1 MARTQLISKERSTT
15 YATTSDFC
23 RIFKEDMQS
32 LYSLSLM
39 LAAEPDKAEQLFV
52 SGLDDAAG
60 TPVFKEWAKAW
71 ARRTIIK
78 NAVRLIAPELDHAN
92 GVSNVP
98 VSGDAAIKSLP
109 ELPPEIRAVLGL
121 GAFERFAFIL
131 SALEGYSDQDSALL
145 LGCTRQALIAA
156 RVRAEQELAR
166 SMAAHVGHQSS
177 AKPNNQASAIELAEP
192 AAMPIP
198 A

>member
-1 MARTQLISKERSTT
+1 
-15 YATTSDFC
+15 
-23 RIFKEDMQS
+23 MQS

-60 TPVFKEWAKAW
+60 TPVFKEWARAW
-71 ARRTIIK
+71 ARRTIVK

-92 GVSNVP
+92 SIPNASVP
-98 VSGDAAIKSLP
+98 SDAAIKSLP
-109 ELPPEIRAVLGL
+109 ELQAEIRAVLGL
-121 GAFERFAFIL
+121 GAFERFAFVL

-166 SMAAHVGHQSS
+166 SMAAHVAQQSNT
-177 AKPNNQASAIELAEP
+177 KPNNQASAIELALCGHAGP
-192 AAMPIP
+192 CISGRSLQPDIFSL
-198 A
+198 

>member
-1 MARTQLISKERSTT
+1 MASTQLISKERSTT
-15 YATTSDFC
+15 YATTADFC

-39 LAAEPDKAEQLFV
+39 LAANPDKAEQLFV

-60 TPVFKEWAKAW
+60 TPVFKEWARAW
-71 ARRTIIK
+71 ARRTIVK
-78 NAVRLIAPELDHAN
+78 NAVRLIAPEVDHAN
-92 GVSNVP
+92 VSNAP
-98 VSGDAAIKSLP
+98 VSMDAAIMSLP
-109 ELPPEIRAVLGL
+109 ELPAEIHAVLGL

-166 SMAAHVGHQSS
+166 SMAAHVGQQSNT
-177 AKPNNQASAIELAEP
+177 KPNNQASAIELALP
-192 AAMPIP
+192 AAMPVP